1 MAIVPI
7 PNQPINLD
15 PFAVDPCNVGDNKVY
30 CTLYE
35 TSGMGYVQFRQTS
48 CGGNI
53 VSEGNFAT
61 TDDWTADAGWTYVPN
76 SLGASLADG
85 QYRHVPGTSDD
96 LTQTVTAVN
105 GKYCKVSFTVRDRSA
120 GELEVFIGG
129 NSAGT
134 VTSNGTFSLYVVAG
148 TSGEL
153 TFTADSDFDGAISY
167 VTLELLQNTY
177 AATLLNA
184 SDNTVAAVQPSF
196 SYNYTMDFV
205 TVSWAWADVPEGCYK
220 VSVGDP
226 CDPGSSGEIL
236 LNPSFTSLS
245 NWTIEPV
252 PSSSDESTQCV
263 TISGGNL
270 NCTLVPGVF
279 SVELIRERV
288 VQDIQFTS
296 GNCYY
301 RFSITFGHV
310 DPLLADVA
318 NITINYGLYDSLTG
332 SIITVDVTPSENTTF
347 YFDWYGNIS
356 NYDNPQFIIGILTNT
371 IPSATGGEY
380 LEIASA
386 SLKAIYD
393 CADTSETLV
402 SNCLALADDH
412 DCAKR
417 VIADCYPGSG
427 DPVVKYGFAF
437 DGVFKLDQ
445 QVRFL
450 KFNPTYPVDSDDYKF
465 SSGRRALTSAK
476 REKFYE
482 GLCDYADETFHDA
495 FSTQILCDTL
505 TIDTVEYFVNPEDYK
520 PEWDKDGRQRLAQAR
535 IELRKKSSTIQSN

>member
-7 PNQPINLD
+7 PNQPINLQ
-15 PFAVDPCNVGDNKVY
+15 PPSVDPCNIGDNKEY
-30 CTLYE
+30 CTLYQ
-35 TSGMGYVQFRQTS
+35 TDGVGYLQFRQTP
-48 CGGNI
+48 CYGNI
-53 VSEGNFAT
+53 ISEGNFAT
-61 TDDWTADAGWTYVPN
+61 VDDWTADAGWDYLPN
-76 SLGASLADG
+76 SQGAYLSDG
-85 QYRHVPGTSDD
+85 SFRHVPGTTDD
-96 LTQTVTAVN
+96 LVQTVTAVI
-105 GKYCKVSFTVRDRSA
+105 GKYCKVTFTVSNRTA
-120 GELEVFIGG
+120 GEVEVFIGG
-129 NSAGT
+129 TSAGT
-134 VTSNGTFSLYVVAG
+134 IDENGTFSLYAVAG
-148 TSGEL
+148 VTGEL
-153 TFTADSDFDGAISY
+153 KFTADSDSDVTISY
-167 VTLELLQNTY
+167 VSLFLLQNTF
-177 AATLLNA
+177 AATLVYA
-184 SDNTVAAVQPSF
+184 DNGDVAADQPSF
-196 SYNYTMDFV
+196 FYNYNKDFV
-205 TVSWAWADVPEGCYK
+205 TVQWDWSDVEEGCYK
-220 VSVGDP
+220 ISIGDP
-226 CDPGSSGEIL
+226 CDPGTSSEIL

-245 NWTIEPV
+245 DWTIEPI

-310 DPLLADVA
+310 DPLLADGA
-318 NITINYGLYDSLTG
+318 NITINYGLHDSLTG

-356 NYDNPQFIIGILTNT
+356 NYDNPQFIINILTNT

-417 VIADCYPGSG
+417 VIGDCYSGS
-427 DPVVKYGFAF
+427 DVVKYGFMF
-437 DGVFKLDQ
+437 DGTFRLDQ
-445 QVRFL
+445 MARFL
-450 KFNPTYPVDSDDYKF
+450 KFNPFYPTDADDYEY
-465 SSGRRALTSAK
+465 SSGTRSLTFAK
-476 REKFYE
+476 REKYWD
-482 GLCDYADETFHDA
+482 GLFDYADENFHDTV
-495 FSTQILCDTL
+495 STQVLCDTIQ
-505 TIDTVEYFVNPEDYK
+505 IDGVSYFVRPGDYK

-535 IELRKKSSTIQSN
+535 IELRKKASTIQSN